1 MPVHSVAVSPDGSF
15 VVAGVTGSE
24 TGAAGLFLR
33 ELGGLGVEQ
42 IAGTDAGGW
51 PFISPDGEWVGFSTV
66 TALWK
71 VPVEGG
77 EPFKL
82 LDLDYF
88 AYGSWGP
95 SDTIVFAEGGSLWR
109 VPATGGD
116 MELVTEGSVDATAY
130 YRPEFLPGGETV
142 LVDARTLAGETSIA
156 AVSLVDGTVTRVLDD
171 GTDPIYVDS
180 GYIVYSRADGLWATV
195 FDPDRLV
202 VEGRP
207 VPVLRGVERSGVG
220 QEDRVGAT
228 QFGVSL
234 GGTLAYRAE
243 GNRERSGSLVWV
255 GRDGTTEPVRTAA
268 SVEGGRVF
276 LGRASPDEERIV
288 IHGRDDTGQG
298 LWLYD
303 LRSNIRAPFVTDY
316 GAASPVWSPD
326 GAWVY
331 FSGNSGEGARIYRKA
346 ASGLGD
352 PEEIAVVGDQA
363 IPRSISADG
372 ARLLYAQGEEI
383 YELDVEAARHPGSSS
398 KGPIRSTRGH
408 CPRMATSS
416 RSVARPEAGQAVWV
430 RAVDGSG
437 ESQVSQDGG
446 HQAAW
451 SRDGRELFYVL
462 NGSLYVVDVRRE
474 PGFSTGEPRLLV
486 PDVFEQSFGLV
497 RYQPSPDG
505 QRFLV
510 ANETGSDLD
519 QSVEITVV
527 TGWGEELSRIVGQ

>member
-1 MPVHSVAVSPDGSF
+1 M
-15 VVAGVTGSE
+15 
-24 TGAAGLFLR
+24 
-33 ELGGLGVEQ
+33 
-42 IAGTDAGGW
+42 
-51 PFISPDGEWVGFSTV
+51 GFSTV

-77 EPFKL
+77 APFKL

-88 AYGSWGP
+88 AYGTWGP
-95 SDTIVFAEGGSLWR
+95 NDTIVFAEGGSIWR

-142 LVDARTLAGETSIA
+142 LVDARTAAGETSIA

-171 GTDPIYVDS
+171 GTDPIYVNS
-180 GYIVYSRADGLWATV
+180 GHIVYSRADGLWATV
-195 FDPDRLV
+195 FDPNRV
-202 VEGRP
+202 AVEGRP
-207 VPVLRGVERSGVG
+207 VPVLRGVARSQSGLD
-220 QEDRVGAT
+220 DRVGAT

-243 GNRERSGSLVWV
+243 RNQLEGEGSLVWV
-255 GRDGTTEPVRTAA
+255 GRDGTTEPVGTAA
-268 SVEGGRVF
+268 SVEGGRIF

-316 GAASPVWSPD
+316 GAASPVWSRD

-331 FSGNSGEGARIYRKA
+331 FSGNRGEGARIYRKA

-372 ARLLYAQGEEI
+372 ARLLYAQGGEI
-383 YELDVEAARHPGSSS
+383 YELDVEGGAAPRVVIQ
-398 KGPIRSTRGH
+398 GPEPVNEGALSPDGDLIAFRRTTG
-408 CPRMATSS
+408 
-416 RSVARPEAGQAVWV
+416 AGQAVWV

-462 NGSLYVVDVRRE
+462 NGSLYLVDVRRE
-474 PGFSTGEPRLLV
+474 PRFATGVPRLLI

-497 RYQPSPDG
+497 RYQPSSDG

-510 ANETGSDLD
+510 AKEAGPDLD
-519 QSVEITVV
+519 HSVEIMVV
-527 TGWGEELSRIVGQ
+527 TGWGDELSRIVGQ